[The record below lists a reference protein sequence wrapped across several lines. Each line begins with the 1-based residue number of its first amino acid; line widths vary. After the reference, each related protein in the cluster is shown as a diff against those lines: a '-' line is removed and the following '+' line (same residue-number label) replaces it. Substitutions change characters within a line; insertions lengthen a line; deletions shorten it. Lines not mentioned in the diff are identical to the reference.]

1 MSLPEDMVCEVL
13 ARVKDEGDL
22 FTCARTCRRW
32 SCLAADVRRRRWPDH
47 RSSFLSG
54 FFIAKSS
61 ARSLFL
67 TPASVFGRDRRLL
80 RSFFPDAASGL
91 LERATPLAARHGLLL
106 VRLPS
111 SGALLHLAVCNLLAG
126 SCDVLPPLESDWKYR
141 DSGYAILTSAD
152 CSSNGEQKSSSSYS
166 SGYSALFKV
175 LVICSNSDHQPCTLH
190 TFSYSEASWNM
201 PTEIVFNPTKV
212 GICGPFMHRNAVVCH
227 GTAHWL
233 FGWDFLPPYA
243 SRLHTIDVDAETCQ
257 VSLTKIV
264 SPIIHN
270 VHIYDEPQLSVA
282 ANGALSLI
290 YMERPGNNV
299 QGFRLKICTRK
310 DDEKSEDDGPVGWL
324 YSRVVELKPPNQIR
338 AEGLHLTFLGEKGG
352 TVVVRDN
359 YMNFYTADLETGV
372 MEKLIYHGRV
382 SRWMFMPFEIYW
394 PTF

>member
-1 MSLPEDMVCEVL
+1 MVREVL
-13 ARVKDEGDL
+13 TRVKDEGDL

-61 ARSLFL
+61 ARSLFP
-67 TPASVFGRDRRLL
+67 TPASVFGRDPRLL
-80 RSFFPDAASGL
+80 RSFFPNAARGL
-91 LERATPLAARHGLLL
+91 LKRATPLAACHGLLL

-111 SGALLHLAVCNLLAG
+111 SCALLHLAVCNLLAG
-126 SCDVLPPLESDWKYR
+126 TSDILPPLESDWRYH
-141 DSGYAILTSAD
+141 DSGYAIFTSAD
-152 CSSNGEQKSSSSYS
+152 CSSSSEQQSSPPPR
-166 SGYSALFKV
+166 GYSVLFKV

-190 TFSYSEASWNM
+190 TFSYSKAMWNA
-201 PTEIVFNPTKV
+201 PTEIVSDPTSD
-212 GICGPFMHRNAVVCH
+212 GICGPLMHHNAVVCH

-233 FGWDFLPPYA
+233 VGWNFLPPYD
-243 SRLHTIDVDAETCQ
+243 SSLHTIDVDAETCQ

-264 SPIIHN
+264 SPIRSN
-270 VHIYDEPQLSVA
+270 LHIYDEPQLSVA

-324 YSRVVELKPPNQIR
+324 YSRVVELKLPNQIR

-352 TVVVRDN
+352 MVVVRDN
-359 YMNFYTADLETGV
+359 YMDFYAADLETGV
-372 MEKLIYHGRV
+372 MEKLMYHSCV
-382 SRWMFMPFEIYW
+382 SRRMFIPFEIYW
-394 PTF
+394 P